1 MFCRTAID
9 VGTADDNRRDDCYDV
24 IVVITDCNESLV
36 QASASKD
43 FELSSRKEFA
53 DLVKQCALHCL

>member
-1 MFCRTAID
+1 M
-9 VGTADDNRRDDCYDV
+9 GTADDNRIDNCNDV
-24 IVVITDCNESLV
+24 IVIIADCNESLV